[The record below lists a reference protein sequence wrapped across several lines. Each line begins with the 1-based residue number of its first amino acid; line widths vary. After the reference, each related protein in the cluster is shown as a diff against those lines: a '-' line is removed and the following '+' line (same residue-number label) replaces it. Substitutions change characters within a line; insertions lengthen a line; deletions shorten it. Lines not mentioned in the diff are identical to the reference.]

1 MINKPAS
8 LSPRPPR
15 SGALRRRRRP
25 LSGSPRPL
33 SRPRQRHP
41 RPRRCVTAGRPRPL
55 AAPTVA
61 PPEAASTA
69 SRSRSRNKGV
79 SGRGG
84 ISRDKPG
91 APRKVKTGVR
101 RQDRPGTPPQP
112 PRRDRAQAR
121 RPDSGL
127 GRGPGRD
134 LAPPPGHKRAPDLP
148 KAITDPEVS
157 RRRGSICVKIGSA
170 FGADPRFLSR
180 WSVGKK
186 TDPRYDTE
194 SSSETAPKRFHHF
207 IIDELTM
214 AKPHHKLK
222 KANHG
227 SRPANAKA
235 RKAKRRKVK
244 T

>member
-1 MINKPAS
+1 MF
-8 LSPRPPR
+8 R
-15 SGALRRRRRP
+15 S
-25 LSGSPRPL
+25 
-33 SRPRQRHP
+33 H
-41 RPRRCVTAGRPRPL
+41 
-55 AAPTVA
+55 
-61 PPEAASTA
+61 
-69 SRSRSRNKGV
+69 SRNKGV

-84 ISRDKPG
+84 ISRDKLW

-101 RQDRPGTPPQP
+101 PQDRPGTTPQP
-112 PRRDRAQAR
+112 PRRDRPKAR
-121 RPDSGL
+121 RP
-127 GRGPGRD
+127 GRG
-134 LAPPPGHKRAPDLP
+134 LAPPPGHKRARDLR

-207 IIDELTM
+207 ILDEPTM